1 MLDLLILDEGG
12 NPARPS
18 LTTVVND
25 HSRAIAGYGV
35 FLGATTAQVRQG
47 GGKARPV
54 GAGARSAVLEGPVA
68 TRRRQR
74 VMLEVEPLVLGGDT
88 RA

>member
-18 LTTVVND
+18 LTTVVDD

-54 GAGARSAVLEGPVA
+54 GAGAEARSSKVRWQPAA
-68 TRRRQR
+68 
-74 VMLEVEPLVLGGDT
+74 
-88 RA
+88 ASASC